1 MNNSKGF
8 IQKSILPLAVF
19 SIAMGFL
26 EAVAVVYLRKLYYPE
41 GFEFPL
47 RMTVLEGIS
56 LEYLR
61 EISTIV
67 MLLSVS
73 LVAGRTSYE
82 KFSYF
87 LYCFGI
93 WDIFYYIWLKVLLNW
108 PQSLFTW
115 DVLFLIPVVWVGPV
129 LAPIIFSITM
139 VLFAL
144 FILYFQNKGYPVKI
158 TMPEWALMSFGA
170 LFVFIT
176 FVWDYSQIIIEGRS
190 FMKLSSLVKDPHFQK
205 VITGHVPTTYNWS
218 LFILGEGLI
227 LGFLLIFMKRMKS
240 MR

>member
-1 MNNSKGF
+1 MNNSKVF

-26 EAVAVVYLRKLYYPE
+26 EAVVVVYLRKLYYPE

-47 RMTVLEGIS
+47 RMKVLEGIS
-56 LEYLR
+56 LEYSR

-73 LVAGRTSYE
+73 LVAGRTAYE

-144 FILYFQNKGYPVKI
+144 LILYFQNKGYPVKI
-158 TMPEWALMSFGA
+158 TIPEWALMSFGA
-170 LFVFIT
+170 LFVFMT
-176 FVWDYSQIIIEGRS
+176 FVWDYSQIIREGRF
-190 FMKLSSLVKDPHFQK
+190 FMKLLSFVKDPHFQK
-205 VITGHVPTTYNWS
+205 VITGYVPTTYNWC
-218 LFILGEGLI
+218 LFIL
-227 LGFLLIFMKRMKS
+227 
-240 MR
+240 